1 MIGEPPSKA
10 AHLANRALESAW
22 RRGVLPRPVIDAD
35 AFEAAALRGADP
47 ACLGADG
54 DWRAPYRRLVE
65 SLRTE
70 AALNPLGLAMAHG
83 QIVQLLRARIRA
95 ASLWAR
101 HPEILERPLAP
112 PIVIL
117 GPMRSGTTR
126 LQRLLA
132 CDHRLAHTRTF
143 ESLHPVPFRSRGP
156 DSRAIRTRLA
166 LATLGRFNPALAAI
180 HPTRPHDPEE
190 EFGLLSTS
198 FGPPQFEAQ
207 WRVPTFTRWWEASDK
222 TFLYNEMRQLLKT
235 ISWRRRAP
243 PDRPWILKVPQ
254 FMEDLPALLAA
265 FPGARLLCLERDL
278 AQVVPSAASLVW
290 HQMRIQSDAAD
301 PRWIGEEWL
310 RKTVRRNRI
319 AAETRRARP
328 DVAQLDLDF
337 AAMDRDWRG
346 EIRRIYGFLGIALAP
361 TVERRMAAYLGR
373 ARAHRGH
380 RYSLD
385 QFGLTPERLAA
396 RA

>member
-1 MIGEPPSKA
+1 MGEPPSKA
-10 AHLANRALESAW
+10 ALFANRALDSAW
-22 RRGVLPRPVIDAD
+22 RRGVLPRPVMDAD
-35 AFEAAALRGADP
+35 ALEAAALRGADP
-47 ACLGADG
+47 ACLGPDAG
-54 DWRAPYRRLVE
+54 WRPAFRQLVK
-65 SLRTE
+65 SLRAE
-70 AALNPLGLAMAHG
+70 ADLNPVGLAIAHAL
-83 QIVQLLRARIRA
+83 IVQLLRARMRA
-95 ASLWAR
+95 VALWAR

-132 CDHRLAHTRTF
+132 CDQRLAHTRTF

-156 DSRAIRTRLA
+156 DSRTLRTRFAIA
-166 LATLGRFNPALAAI
+166 LLERFNPALAAI

-190 EFGLLSTS
+190 EFGLLSMS

-207 WRVPTFTRWWEASDK
+207 WRVPAFTRWWEASDK
-222 TFLYNEMRQLLKT
+222 QLLYKEMRELLQI
-235 ISWRRRAP
+235 ISWHRDP
-243 PDRPWILKVPQ
+243 PPNRPWILKVPQ

-265 FPGARLLCLERDL
+265 FPGARLLCLDRDL

-290 HQMRIQSDAAD
+290 HQMRIQSDSAD

-328 DVAQLDLDF
+328 DVPQLDLDF

-346 EIRRIYGFLGIALAP
+346 EMRRIYDFLGLAFTP
-361 TVERRMAAYLGR
+361 ELERSMATYLDR

-385 QFGLTPERLAA
+385 QFGLTRERLAA
-396 RA
+396 HA